1 LEIDDILIN
10 GGNFMNIETL
20 KQEIEK
26 MLIKAKEEANVLG
39 MHDLD
44 YYPFKDGKVY
54 ALEEVLELFNK
65 EE

>member
-1 LEIDDILIN
+1 
-10 GGNFMNIETL
+10 MNIKTL

-26 MLIKAKEEANVLG
+26 MLIKAKEEVNVLG

-65 EE
+65 EN